1 FVFGLGHALPV
12 VFLSALLA
20 TARRAASDK
29 IAGAGKWVT
38 KIFGIAFVSAGIVII
53 IYVLGGW

>member
-1 FVFGLGHALPV
+1 V

-38 KIFGIAFVSAGIVII
+38 RIFGIAFVAVGIAII
-53 IYVLGGW
+53 VYALGGW